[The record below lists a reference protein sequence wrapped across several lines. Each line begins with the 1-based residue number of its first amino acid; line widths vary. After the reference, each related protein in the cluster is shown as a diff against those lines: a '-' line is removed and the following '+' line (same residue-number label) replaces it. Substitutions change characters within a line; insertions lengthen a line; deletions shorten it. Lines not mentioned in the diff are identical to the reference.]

1 MTHPCPRTVEVGVVL
16 SALAALLLGG
26 PSIHGL
32 AVRADGGMRCD
43 GDTECLTVNATGTYV
58 DSIVMAVSVPGG
70 TVGSNNRQWCG
81 GVETTSTDGR
91 RLTDH
96 LCAHSGKPSYTQ
108 IPVKASVP
116 GGTTFCMSVTSTDS
130 GSNYTP
136 SGHPCVMVT

>member
-1 MTHPCPRTVEVGVVL
+1 MSG
-16 SALAALLLGG
+16 LAATM
-26 PSIHGL
+26 
-32 AVRADGGMRCD
+32 DGGMKCD
-43 GDTECLTVNATGTYV
+43 GDTVCLTVNATGTYV

-70 TVGSNNRQWCG
+70 TVGASNKQWCG

-91 RLTDH
+91 RFADH

-116 GGTTFCMSVTSTDS
+116 GGTTFCMRVSSTDP

-136 SGHPCVMVT
+136 SGHPCVTVT

>member
-1 MTHPCPRTVEVGVVL
+1 MTRRCPRMGVVGAVL
-16 SALAALLLGG
+16 VALAALEVGG

-32 AVRADGGMRCD
+32 GVTTDGGMRCD

-70 TVGSNNRQWCG
+70 TVGASNRQWCG

-91 RLTDH
+91 RLADH

-116 GGTTFCMSVTSTDS
+116 AGTTFCMSVTSTDS
-130 GSNYTP
+130 GSNYAP
-136 SGHPCVMVT
+136 SGHPCVTVT